1 MPEPSSIFDMIGP
14 IMVGPSSSHT
24 AAVVRIG
31 YVARQLLEQP
41 PVEAHITFYNSFATT
56 YQGHGSDRA
65 IAAGL
70 LGMAPDDT
78 RIPRALELASECGL
92 RLEFRPVSGALTLHP
107 NTIQVHLRGAEGG
120 ELDLYGVSRGGGL
133 ITIIELDGFQVNFSA
148 QLPTLVIDADD
159 VKGSIAIISTVIAND
174 GVNIATMHV
183 ARKARADRA
192 KMVIEM
198 DQALSEIPLSYLR
211 YLPWVHRV
219 VALDPVP

>member
-31 YVARQLLEQP
+31 YVARRLLGQQP
-41 PVEAHITFYNSFATT
+41 EEALVTFYNSFATT

-65 IAAGL
+65 VVAGL
-70 LGMAPDDT
+70 LGMAPDDE
-78 RIPRALELASECGL
+78 RIPQSLTIAAEAGL
-92 RLEFRPVSGALTLHP
+92 RLAFRPVAGALTLHP
-107 NTIQVHLRGAEGG
+107 NTVRLQLRAPDGQS
-120 ELDLYGVSRGGGL
+120 LDLYGVSRGGGL
-133 ITIIELDGFQVNFSA
+133 ISIIELDGFQVNFSA

-183 ARKARADRA
+183 ARKAKAELA

-198 DQALSEIPLSYLR
+198 DQPLSEVPLAYLR

-219 VALDPVP
+219 IALEPVP